1 MSKYGAT
8 MRNATQNRR
17 VQTPGVVAPRGN
29 DGLTDSERA
38 RRAAH
43 YNATAG
49 SKKLRPGEY
58 AKIMRAINARRA
70 QA

>member
-1 MSKYGAT
+1 

-29 DGLTDSERA
+29 DGLTDAERA
-38 RRAAH
+38 RLGDH

-49 SKKLRPGEY
+49 SKKLRRGELEM
-58 AKIMRAINARRA
+58 IMRAINARRA